1 MVVGHSL
8 GGVLLRA
15 ALNSLPPA
23 VRRPRHL
30 FLLGSPVQPSR
41 FAQKLGANPVYRGL
55 AGDCGHRLGGR
66 SPRTGPGQRTGQ
78 FPCCIFTVRTI
89 RGLRMPAVW
98 VLRFRL
104 RVPAYRIRQWR
115 QPFPRAPCETA
126 AIRLRR
132 RRSTAKLAPI
142 SHDCRSTEIA
152 GTAQKLHCGDLPAPD
167 TAGQGPH
174 RTGKPWWGQRPGSS
188 KPIRKSGSSSPV
200 SRYLARFKKSVAL
213 LPRKIDRVDGR
224 DLELDYGSQSS
235 AIIMQ
240 IPRQRA
246 ARAPAVLPV
255 PLTRRDFSV
264 RSRNS
269 FSRDSPRLERVD
281 LDASKAT

>member
-1 MVVGHSL
+1 M
-8 GGVLLRA
+8 
-15 ALNSLPPA
+15 
-23 VRRPRHL
+23 
-30 FLLGSPVQPSR
+30 
-41 FAQKLGANPVYRGL
+41 
-55 AGDCGHRLGGR
+55 
-66 SPRTGPGQRTGQ
+66 
-78 FPCCIFTVRTI
+78 
-89 RGLRMPAVW
+89 
-98 VLRFRL
+98 
-104 RVPAYRIRQWR
+104 
-115 QPFPRAPCETA
+115 
-126 AIRLRR
+126 
-132 RRSTAKLAPI
+132 
-142 SHDCRSTEIA
+142 
-152 GTAQKLHCGDLPAPD
+152 
-167 TAGQGPH
+167 
-174 RTGKPWWGQRPGSS
+174 
-188 KPIRKSGSSSPV
+188 
-200 SRYLARFKKSVAL
+200 